1 MEISAIIID
10 DEVRARVSL
19 QLLLEEYCPNIT
31 ILEQC
36 ETLAEGIKA
45 INKFK
50 PNILFLDI
58 EMPAHSGLEL
68 FDFFNEEE
76 IDFSVIFTTA
86 YSQYAIKAFKFSA
99 IDYLLK
105 PIHPE
110 ELVEAVKRFEKTKSQ
125 NIKIL
130 KENLDQNKLNKIA
143 VPTGNSILF
152 LETDQIL
159 YVKGEGSYCEIVLV
173 NGEKIICSRYL
184 KNFEDILSNYSNF
197 LRVQKSYIAN
207 LNYVSVYNKSDGG
220 NLEFNNKTCIPISLD
235 KVDLIM
241 EKITLIKR

>member
-19 QLLLEEYCPNIT
+19 QLLLEEYCPNIKV
-31 ILEQC
+31 IEQC

-50 PNILFLDI
+50 PNIVFLDI

-220 NLEFNNKTCIPISLD
+220 NLEFNNKICIPISLD

>member
-1 MEISAIIID
+1 MEINAIIID

-19 QLLLEEYCPNIT
+19 QLLLEEYCPNIKV
-31 ILEQC
+31 IEQC

-50 PNILFLDI
+50 PNIVFLDI

-110 ELVEAVKRFEKTKSQ
+110 ELVEAVKRFEKIKSQ

-159 YVKGEGSYCEIVLV
+159 YVKGEGSYCEIVLL

-235 KVDLIM
+235 KVDFIM

>member
-19 QLLLEEYCPNIT
+19 QLLLEEYCPNIKV
-31 ILEQC
+31 IEQC

-50 PNILFLDI
+50 PNIVFLDI

-110 ELVEAVKRFEKTKSQ
+110 ELVEAVKRFEKIKSQ

-159 YVKGEGSYCEIVLV
+159 YVKGEGSYCEIVLL

>member
-1 MEISAIIID
+1 MEINAIIID

-19 QLLLEEYCPNIT
+19 QLLLEEFCPNIK

-50 PNILFLDI
+50 PNIVFLDI

-159 YVKGEGSYCEIVLV
+159 YVKGEGSYCEIVLS

>member
-50 PNILFLDI
+50 PNIVFLDI

-110 ELVEAVKRFEKTKSQ
+110 ELIEAVKRFEKTKSQ

-220 NLEFNNKTCIPISLD
+220 NLEFNNKICIPISLD

>member
-19 QLLLEEYCPNIT
+19 QLLLEEYCPNIK

-50 PNILFLDI
+50 PNIVFLDI

-110 ELVEAVKRFEKTKSQ
+110 ELIEAVKRFEKTKSQ

-159 YVKGEGSYCEIVLV
+159 YVKGEGSYCEIVLL

>member
-1 MEISAIIID
+1 MEINAIIID

-19 QLLLEEYCPNIT
+19 QLLLEEYCPNIK

-50 PNILFLDI
+50 PNIVFLDI

-220 NLEFNNKTCIPISLD
+220 NLEFNNKACIPISLD

>member
-1 MEISAIIID
+1 MEINAIIID

-19 QLLLEEYCPNIT
+19 QLLLEEYCPNIK

-50 PNILFLDI
+50 PNIVFLDI

-184 KNFEDILSNYSNF
+184 KNFEDILSNYNNF

-220 NLEFNNKTCIPISLD
+220 NLEFNNKICIPISLD

>member
-1 MEISAIIID
+1 MEINAIIID

-19 QLLLEEYCPNIT
+19 QLLLEEYCPNIK

-50 PNILFLDI
+50 PNIVFLDI

-130 KENLDQNKLNKIA
+130 KENLYQNKLNKIA

-159 YVKGEGSYCEIVLV
+159 YVKGEGSYCEIVLL

-184 KNFEDILSNYSNF
+184 KNFEDILSNYNNF